1 MSGVVIS
8 PKKEVSAVFDYD
20 FKVPYFLESVECQVP
35 YKATNE
41 AAGYDL
47 YAAEN
52 KEILPK
58 TKAIV
63 SLDLR
68 IAIPKGFFGKIF
80 SRSGLF
86 LNHKIT
92 AKAGVINS
100 GFRGIAQV
108 LLINHSDKTF
118 CAKKGDR
125 IAQIIFLEN
134 FDVKFEKVESK
145 DLLSKFE
152 RNENGFGSTDL
163 GVF

>member
-1 MSGVVIS
+1 MI
-8 PKKEVSAVFDYD
+8 D
-20 FKVPYFLESVECQVP
+20 
-35 YKATNE
+35 
-41 AAGYDL
+41 
-47 YAAEN
+47 
-52 KEILPK
+52 
-58 TKAIV
+58 
-63 SLDLR
+63 
-68 IAIPKGFFGKIF
+68 
-80 SRSGLF
+80 
-86 LNHKIT
+86 
-92 AKAGVINS
+92 S

-108 LLINHSDKTF
+108 LLINHSDKT